1 MVPTDLD
8 RSYRKMAYI
17 FPGQGSQFVG
27 MGLDLYMASASA
39 REVFDEADMALSFPL
54 SKLMFQGP
62 ESELE
67 KTINAQPAIL
77 IASLATLAV
86 IKDCLEPFD
95 PKPLAYAGHSLGEY
109 TALIASGA
117 LSFAKGVLLVK
128 ERGRVM
134 QAATEKNDGA
144 MAAIIGLDSSSVA
157 GICRDSQVEIANI
170 NTASQIV
177 ISGRR
182 QSVNTAIELA
192 KSRGARKAIPL
203 PVSGAFHS
211 ELMAPAQIG
220 LNAALRSSQIDNP
233 RSAVI
238 GNLSGQPLNTQ
249 SQVRDE
255 LEKQLCGCVDWVK
268 SVETMVDMGANTFV
282 EIGPGNVL
290 TGLVKRINKD
300 VNLVNVSDAADA
312 RKFAGENITS
322 IRT

>member
-1 MVPTDLD
+1 MVMTDLE
-8 RSYRKMAYI
+8 RSYQGIAYI

-27 MGLDLYMASASA
+27 MGLDLYMTSPSA
-39 REVFDEADMALSFPL
+39 REVFDQADMALSFPL
-54 SKLMFQGP
+54 SKLMFEGP
-62 ESELE
+62 KSELE
-67 KTINAQPAIL
+67 QTINAQPAIL
-77 IASLATLAV
+77 IASLASLAV
-86 IKDCLEPFD
+86 MQDCMKPFD

-134 QAATEKNDGA
+134 QVATERDDGS
-144 MAAIIGLDSSSVA
+144 MAAIIGLDRNVVA
-157 GICRDSQVEIANI
+157 DICGDSQVEIANI
-170 NTASQIV
+170 NTPSQIV

-182 QSVNTAIELA
+182 EAVNTAIELA
-192 KSRGARKAIPL
+192 KSKGARKVIAL

-211 ELMAPAQIG
+211 ELMASAQMG

-233 RSAVI
+233 RSPVI
-238 GNLSGQPLNTQ
+238 GNLSGQPLNTE

-255 LEKQLCGCVDWVK
+255 LERQLCGCVDWVK
-268 SVETMVDMGANTFV
+268 SVETMVGMGADTFV

-300 VNLVNVSDAADA
+300 VNLVNISASDDA